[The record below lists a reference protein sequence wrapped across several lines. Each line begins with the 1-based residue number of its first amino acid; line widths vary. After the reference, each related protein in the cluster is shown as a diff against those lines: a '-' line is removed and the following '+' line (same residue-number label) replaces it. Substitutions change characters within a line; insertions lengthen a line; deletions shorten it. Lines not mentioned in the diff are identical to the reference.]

1 MSALHLSAYEG
12 DENIVRGRLELGED
26 PNARD
31 EDGRTPLHWAC
42 AGGHQALVEYLAGL
56 PGAVIDNRDEDGLT
70 PLASAVAAN
79 KLVVAAFLL
88 GKGADAKSRTVSG
101 QSVLHFHKAHPEIIR
116 LLLPYLSVTDV
127 NAQDKWGNTPL
138 HRCIC
143 GDSQDHL
150 AEHRRQ
156 HRQHTVAPSNR
167 GGAGT
172 PRAAAP
178 EGGRGPRSGQQGG
191 GQSCPVGAVGVA
203 FIVVNEE

>member
-12 DENIVRGRLELGED
+12 DANIVRGKLELGED
-26 PNARD
+26 PNSRD

-56 PGAVIDNRDEDGLT
+56 PGAIIDNRDEDGLT

-79 KLVVAAFLL
+79 KLLVAAYLL
-88 GKGADAKSRTVSG
+88 GKGADPKARTVSG
-101 QSVLHFHKAHPEIIR
+101 QSVLHFHKARPEIIR
-116 LLLPYLSVTDV
+116 LLLPYLTVADV

-150 AEHRRQ
+150 DSLDLLLEAGSRPNTGDNTGSTPLHRA
-156 HRQHTVAPSNR
+156 TEEGLEGVAQR
-167 GGAGT
+167 LIKAGADPARLNKDGVK
-172 PRAAAP
+172 AAP
-178 EGGRGPRSGQQGG
+178 
-191 GQSCPVGAVGVA
+191 
-203 FIVVNEE
+203 